1 VESLGVLFGSE
12 LDNAQALIKNRIDN
26 LIGVTMKS
34 IKEINILE
42 NGVSLP
48 GFINTDH
55 VLCAAEFEG
64 IVYVTMTGEVKLQV
78 DPDDWANLY
87 LANR

>member
-1 VESLGVLFGSE
+1 VESLGVLF
-12 LDNAQALIKNRIDN
+12 DNSKALIKNSDN
-26 LIGVTMKS
+26 LFGVTMKS
-34 IKEINILE
+34 IKEIPILE

-55 VLCAAEFEG
+55 VLCAAEYEG
-64 IVYVTMTGEVKLQV
+64 IVYVTMTGGIKLQV
-78 DPDDWANLY
+78 NPDDWAKLY